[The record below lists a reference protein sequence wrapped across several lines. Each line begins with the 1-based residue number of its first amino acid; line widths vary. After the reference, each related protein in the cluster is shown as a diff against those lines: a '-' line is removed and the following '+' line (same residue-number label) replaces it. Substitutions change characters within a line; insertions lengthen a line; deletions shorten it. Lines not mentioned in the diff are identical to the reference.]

1 MSIGAELLRFSDRK
15 IALFDFESQRL
26 NIQQDNLPFQC
37 SIVIMQR
44 GKVLGSHNHYI
55 KWPNFY
61 MSKDAATITRFQ
73 QSWVDNGD
81 DPEYVLE
88 IFEQYALDKDYLLG
102 GHNIIGFDF
111 PLWQLWRRALGK
123 KPDWS
128 PLPRSIDTHLLAR
141 AYKMGWKPDRE
152 NLLAWFHKVSDAH
165 QKGVKTGLSL
175 MAKELDIPFEEG
187 RLHDGLYDL
196 GLNAQVLWKLANLM
210 EI

>member
-1 MSIGAELLRFSDRK
+1 MSIGSELLRFSDRK
-15 IALFDFESQRL
+15 IALFDFETQRL

-37 SIVIMQR
+37 SVVIMQR

-55 KWPNFY
+55 KWPGY
-61 MSKDAATITRFQ
+61 KMGKDAATITRFQ

-88 IFEQYALDKDYLLG
+88 IFEQYARDPEYLLG
-102 GHNIIGFDF
+102 GHNVIGFDI
-111 PLWQLWRRALGK
+111 PVWQLWRRALGK

-128 PLPRSIDTHLLAR
+128 AMPRVIDTHLLAR
-141 AYKMGWKPDRE
+141 AFKMGWKPDRD

-175 MAKELDIPFEEG
+175 MAKELDIPFDPD